1 VRPYADSCNVGL
13 EMPRTALFVSCLVDQ
28 FFPEVGEAAV
38 RLLERRGRRV
48 EFPTAQTCCGQPAFN
63 MGYRDEARGLA
74 RRTVEVFEPYDEVV
88 VPSGSCAAMA
98 RLHFP
103 ELLADDPEWH
113 QRARRLAAK
122 VFELT
127 ELLDREGFDAGVS
140 TFAGKVACH
149 LSCHLLRDLGVADA
163 PRKLLGAV
171 PGVELV
177 ELAGADVCC
186 GFGGAFAVKMAD
198 LSAAMLDDKLAAAE
212 ASGADVLA
220 AADCGCLVHLRGALK
235 RRKSP
240 LRTLHVAEILAW
252 EGR

>member
-1 VRPYADSCNVGL
+1 
-13 EMPRTALFVSCLVDQ
+13 MPRTALLVTCLVDQ

-38 RLLERRGRRV
+38 RLLERSGRRV
-48 EFPTAQTCCGQPAFN
+48 EFPAAQTCCGQPAFN
-63 MGYRDEARGLA
+63 AGYRDEARRLA
-74 RRTVEVFEPYDEVV
+74 RRAVEVFEPYDEVV

-98 RLHFP
+98 RVHYP
-103 ELLADDPEWH
+103 ELLADDPGWH
-113 QRARRLAAK
+113 RRARRLAGR
-122 VFELT
+122 VVELT
-127 ELLDREGFDAGVS
+127 ELLDREGFDAGAS

-149 LSCHLLRDLGVADA
+149 LSCHLLRDLGVAGA
-163 PRKLLGAV
+163 PRSLLARV

-212 ASGADVLA
+212 ASGADVLT
-220 AADCGCLVHLRGALK
+220 AADCGCLMHLRGALQ
-235 RRKSP
+235 RRGSR
-240 LRTLHVAEILAW
+240 LATLHVAEILAW